1 MNNKPTIA
9 ILDGYTTVQT
19 DLSWNIF
26 ESVANVFAYDRTSP
40 EKIIERAKDADA
52 IFTNK
57 VPMFRKQIENLP
69 KLKYI
74 GVLATGYNNVDLQ
87 CAKERGIVVTNI
99 ASYGTPSVAQAVFAH
114 ILNISNQTALHA
126 KSVRNGDWCKSAD
139 ICYCLSSQTELANR
153 TLGIIGFGA
162 IGRKVAE
169 IANGFDMKTIA
180 FSPSR
185 KSGEII
191 GKTQIKSIDE
201 IFEQSDIISLN
212 CPLNAQTEKI
222 INSANIAKCKQGAWI
237 INTGRGGLIDE
248 YALADALKSGKIAYA
263 GLDVLSTEPPT
274 EDNPLLKLENCFIT
288 PHNAWTSSS
297 ARQRLINICF
307 NNFKSW
313 LDGETPVKNSIIL

>member
-1 MNNKPTIA
+1 MSKIDTKCVTAGYEPADGGAGALPIYQSTTFKYNSVDTLGDLFDLKTSGHFYTRLSNPTNEAVENKINA
-9 ILDGYTTVQT
+9 LEGGVGAM
-19 DLSWNIF
+19 
-26 ESVANVFAYDRTSP
+26 VTS
-40 EKIIERAKDADA
+40 AGQAA
-52 IFTNK
+52 S
-57 VPMFRKQIENLP
+57 L
-69 KLKYI
+69 
-74 GVLATGYNNVDLQ
+74 
-87 CAKERGIVVTNI
+87 IVVTNI

-248 YALADALKSGKIAYA
+248 YALADALKSDKIAFA